1 MFLEAIY
8 TSFKIKDSNYMSKVI
23 EGSIGKV
30 GGILNIVAIVSY
42 NATNYKRAAKIIF
55 LKYPKKKW
63 VPCETH
69 SIIFLL

>member
-42 NATNYKRAAKIIF
+42 NATNYK
-55 LKYPKKKW
+55 
-63 VPCETH
+63 
-69 SIIFLL
+69 